1 MSASLEQKISRT
13 SSVDEKQDNI
23 LLKSKIQ
30 KLIQSKDN
38 NNLYQLLKKNKKSRT
53 SYKQLKYEGIIYKI
67 GQNLCIKADRRIDYV
82 AKLIKIVKLVDNDD
96 EIYPLIKVQWYYR
109 KFELENIPK
118 PYMDYISENEVF
130 KTNEYDYIEIESIVS
145 LASILTYEE
154 FDQLE
159 TMNDTTYF
167 MRAAYVNRTF
177 QPPIEEWA
185 TTCIC
190 QKPPNPDLKYIQCE
204 ACQGWCHLN
213 CLNLSKEKAKKI
225 LNFICPKCQ
234 Q

>member
-1 MSASLEQKISRT
+1 MSASFEPRISRT
-13 SSVDEKQDNI
+13 SSVDEKQDNV
-23 LLKSKIQ
+23 LLLSKIQ
-30 KLIQSKDN
+30 KLIQTKDN
-38 NNLYQLLKKNKKSRT
+38 NNLYKLLKKNKKSRT
-53 SYKQLKYEGIIYKI
+53 SYKKLKYEGIIYKI

-82 AKLIKIVKLVDNDD
+82 AKLLKIVKLVDNND

-109 KFELENIPK
+109 KFELGDISK
-118 PYMDYISENEVF
+118 TYMDYISESEVF

-145 LASILTYEE
+145 LAQILTYEE
-154 FDQLE
+154 FDKLE

-167 MRAAYVNRTF
+167 MRASYINRTF

-185 TTCIC
+185 TTCVC

-204 ACQGWCHLN
+204 ACQQWCHLK
-213 CLNLSKEKAKKI
+213 CVDLTKEKAKKI

-234 Q
+234 K